1 MKKLFEFLKHKK
13 HSNSNLVEKE
23 STYDTLSPTILE
35 VEEIQTYI
43 SAINE
48 AVGDSRN
55 KNIAITGAYGS
66 GKSSI
71 LQTYQSINPKEKF
84 LNISLANFK
93 VDKLDPEDSKQTSPE
108 ENNLNRLLELSI
120 LQQIFY
126 HVKKSEIPDSR
137 FKRINSLSSKSI
149 IGFVLIVLVWL
160 VSYTILFHFPVIAE
174 WFPEIIY
181 SKSLMITAA
190 IIFLTGIGLGLGNL
204 RRVFNNS
211 KINKFNIQ
219 SGDFEIDKDI
229 DRSIINKHL
238 DEIIYFFQVTD
249 HRLVVIEDL
258 DRFNNTEIFSKL
270 REINLLLNNSEQIEK
285 SKKPI
290 VFIYAIRDDMFVDRD
305 RVKFFD
311 FIIPIIPIIN
321 PSNSGDILLKKLA
334 TLDSSRRPSEELVQG
349 ISYFIDDMRLL
360 KNIWNEYLT
369 YRNILKHSLSQDK
382 LFSII
387 TYKNFYPDDFVALH
401 TNKSDISKIFERR
414 KSFEQNLID
423 QLDNEITISRDEL
436 NKIDRQRIND
446 LDELKKIYIAT
457 LFEMYPGSIA
467 FGISGTVFTF
477 NELYKDENFDKLIS
491 TKSILKISS
500 PSIQYDRNYQ
510 IYKGDMSNRDE
521 DFSFSTF
528 EKKVNNK
535 LSYENRQ
542 KLINKDYSYRD
553 NFVSKI
559 AALQEKKKVIKN
571 YDLRQLLIELD
582 AKEILKEYNSNK
594 LLIYIITNGYV
605 DKYYAEYISYFHEVS
620 LSSMDFDF
628 LLALRSGVAF
638 AFDFELKNIGNLAEK
653 VESKYFDTR
662 PILNYQLFDF
672 WFANDKYTIQQ
683 KSIISLLATDF
694 IERTDFINGIIE
706 YSTQVNNFSRICIAN
721 WNGFWK
727 HLEENSAYTEDLAE
741 IYFKNIIV
749 QGGLKDIIQQSNHSS
764 LKDYIESKDGFL
776 SLFPET
782 ENFGKMEDVI
792 DELQIEFENISL
804 VRNDLMNFIYETNR
818 YKINEHNLKT
828 MLSYKNEKES
838 LTYFDISNSPLKTLK
853 ENIEVEI
860 DEYVQNVL
868 LDANELFNEP
878 DKGFINLINH
888 SKLSQ
893 DLKVSL
899 IKKFEKTIPHLDQ
912 IEEIEIMDSLIENN
926 KVSPS
931 WPNVLLYFNKY
942 EGLIN
947 PSLTEFLG
955 RKEVYTALDKSKMR
969 DTISDK
975 THRLELVKKLLVN
988 DDLDFEAYK
997 SLLSPTYFIFSE
1009 INLDE
1014 ISEKKVHWVIQNKYA
1029 KTTKNNFD
1037 YLKANFPDEHI
1048 HLAEVQA
1055 TDFLREIEVYALD
1068 DNDIL
1073 ALLKSKSLNLKDK
1086 IIVFQKQVDSSLIGR
1101 TTGMAEVV
1109 SQILV
1114 DAKLKTNY
1122 EILTSLFAITK
1133 SVELRVKLINI
1144 NFVELSDSNTFELI
1158 RQMPEPYKKIPVNYK
1173 RPLLIK
1179 NDYNRSF
1186 AENLKRSDLIS
1197 SFSEDKK
1204 GIRIIANYS
1213 D

>member
-1 MKKLFEFLKHKK
+1 MKKLFEFLQPKK
-13 HSNSNLVEKE
+13 HSNSKLVEKE
-23 STYDTLSPTILE
+23 STYDTLSPTILK
-35 VEEIQTYI
+35 VEEIKTYI

-48 AVGDSRN
+48 ALGDSRN

-71 LQTYQSINPKEKF
+71 LQTYQSINPQEKF

-93 VDKLDPEDSKQTSPE
+93 VDKLDPEDLNQKSSE
-108 ENNLNRLLELSI
+108 EDSLNRLLELSI

-137 FKRINSLSSKSI
+137 FKRINSLSRNSI
-149 IGFVLIVLVWL
+149 IGFVLIILVWL
-160 VSYTILFHFPVIAE
+160 ISYTVLFHFPLIE
-174 WFPEIIY
+174 GWFPEIIY
-181 SKSLMITAA
+181 SKPLKITAA

-229 DRSIINKHL
+229 DQSIINKHL
-238 DEIIYFFQVTD
+238 DEIIYFFHVTD
-249 HRLVVIEDL
+249 YRIIIIEDL

-334 TLDSSRRPSEELVQG
+334 TLDNSRRPSEELVQG

-369 YRNILKHSLSQDK
+369 YRNILKESLSQDK
-382 LFSII
+382 LFAII

-414 KSFEQNLID
+414 KYFEQNLMD
-423 QLDNEITISRDEL
+423 QLDNEITISRNEL
-436 NKIDRQRIND
+436 KEVDRQKIND

-457 LFEMYPGSIA
+457 LFEMHPGSIA

-477 NELYKDENFDKLIS
+477 NQLYKDENFEKLIS
-491 TKSILKISS
+491 SESIEIISN
-500 PSIQYDRNYQ
+500 QTFQFNQHYQ
-510 IYKGDMSNRDE
+510 TYNGNMSHKRE
-521 DFSFSTF
+521 DFNFSNF
-528 EKKVNNK
+528 EKKVNDK
-535 LSYENRQ
+535 LSFENRR
-542 KLINKDYSYRD
+542 KLVDKDYSYRD
-553 NFVSKI
+553 NLISKI
-559 AALQEKKKVIKN
+559 ATLQEKKKVIKN

-605 DKYYAEYISYFHEVS
+605 DKYYSEYISYFHEVS

-638 AFDFELKNIGNLAEK
+638 AFDFELKNISNLAEK
-653 VESKYFDTR
+653 IESKYFHTR
-662 PILNYQLFDF
+662 PILNYHLFDF
-672 WFANDKYTIQQ
+672 WFANDKYAIQQ
-683 KSIISLLATDF
+683 QSIISLLATDF
-694 IERTDFINGIIE
+694 KERTDFINGIIE
-706 YSTQVNNFSRICIAN
+706 HSTQVNNFSNVCISQ

-727 HLEENSAYTEDLAE
+727 HLEENSAYTEDLVE
-741 IYFKNIIV
+741 IHFKNIVI
-749 QGGLKDIIQQSNHSS
+749 QGNIKDIIQQSDNSS
-764 LKDYIESKDGFL
+764 LKDYIENKDDFL
-776 SLFPET
+776 SLFPEI
-782 ENFGKMEDVI
+782 ENFIKIEEVI
-792 DELQIEFENISL
+792 DELQIKFENLSL
-804 VRNDLMNFIYETNR
+804 VRNDLMDFIYETNK

-828 MLSYKNEKES
+828 MMAYKNEKES
-838 LTYFDISNSPLKTLK
+838 LSYFDISKSTLKTLK

-868 LDANELFNEP
+868 LDANELVNEP
-878 DKGFINLINH
+878 DKGVINLFNH
-888 SKLSQ
+888 LKLSKN
-893 DLKVSL
+893 LKVS
-899 IKKFEKTIPHLDQ
+899 IIEKFERTIIELDQ
-912 IEEIEIMDSLIENN
+912 IKDIEIMDSLIENN
-926 KVSPS
+926 KVSPT
-931 WPNVLLYFNKY
+931 WPNVLLYFKKY
-942 EGLIN
+942 EGVIN
-947 PSLTEFLG
+947 ASLTKFLG
-955 RKEVYTALDKSKMR
+955 RKEVYTALNKLKLRDTVSDKS
-969 DTISDK
+969 
-975 THRLELVKKLLVN
+975 HRLELVKKLLIN
-988 DDLDFEAYK
+988 DDLSFEGYT
-997 SLLSPTYFIFSE
+997 SLLSPTHFISSE
-1009 INLDE
+1009 INIDD
-1014 ISEKKVHWVIQNKYA
+1014 ISENKAHWIVQNKYA
-1029 KTTKNNFD
+1029 KATKSNFD
-1037 YLKANFPDEHI
+1037 YLKTNFPDEHI
-1048 HLAEVQA
+1048 HLAEVQS
-1055 TDFLREIEVYALD
+1055 TDFLTEIEAYALD

-1073 ALLKSKSLNLKDK
+1073 ALLKSKSLNLKEK
-1086 IIVFQKQVDSSLIGR
+1086 IIVFQKQVNSSLIER

-1114 DAKLKTNY
+1114 DAKLKTTF
-1122 EILTSLFAITK
+1122 EILTSLFATTK
-1133 SVELRVKLINI
+1133 GEELKVKLINI
-1144 NFVELSDSNTFELI
+1144 NFIELSDSNTYKLL
-1158 RQMPEPYKKIPVNYK
+1158 RQMPDPHNKIPVNYK
-1173 RPLLIK
+1173 RPLLPK
-1179 NDYNRSF
+1179 NDSNRVL
-1186 AENLKRSDLIS
+1186 AENLKRSNLIS
-1197 SFSEDKK
+1197 SYTEEKK